1 MAKSG
6 RGESRV
12 QVGRGR
18 TVQTQPDQARSIP
31 RWAIIL
37 VLMTVI
43 VLAALWYFRSSPRPE
58 PEPSSQAAAAAPAVT
73 PEVPERLKVQ
83 VLSTRPHDP
92 AAFTQGLVL
101 DGDTLFE
108 STGLNGKSS
117 LREVDPRTGTVKRRL
132 DIPYE
137 YFAEGLALV
146 GDRLIQITW
155 QTEKAFVYNRADF
168 KEVGELRYDGEGWGL
183 CYDGSRLV
191 MSDGSD
197 RLTFRDPKTF
207 AVQSIL
213 NVTLS
218 GQPARELNELE
229 CVDGLIYANVW
240 QTDNILRIDPKNG
253 RVTGV
258 IDASGLLTPEER
270 QKSDVLNGIAWNPQT
285 KTFLITGKLWPKMF
299 EVQFVPASA
308 R

>member
-1 MAKSG
+1 MVVIA
-6 RGESRV
+6 V
-12 QVGRGR
+12 
-18 TVQTQPDQARSIP
+18 
-31 RWAIIL
+31 L
-37 VLMTVI
+37 VLAFFKI
-43 VLAALWYFRSSPRPE
+43 FWDRLRPAPE
-58 PEPSSQAAAAAPAVT
+58 PEPSSQTAAAAPVIT
-73 PEVPERLKVQ
+73 PEMPERLKVQ
-83 VLSTRPHDP
+83 VVSTRPHDP
-92 AAFTQGLVL
+92 GAFTQGLVL
-101 DGDTLFE
+101 DGDTLYE

-117 LREVDPRTGTVKRRL
+117 LREVDPRTGQVKRRL
-132 DIPYE
+132 DVPYE
-137 YFAEGLALV
+137 YFAEGLALAD
-146 GDRLIQITW
+146 GRLIQLTW
-155 QTEKAFVYNRADF
+155 QTEKAFVYSRADF
-168 KEVGELRYDGEGWGL
+168 KELGEFRYDGEGWGL

-213 NVTLS
+213 NVTRS

-240 QTDNILRIDPKNG
+240 QTDNILRIDPKTG
-253 RVTGV
+253 KVTGV

-270 QKSDVLNGIAWNPQT
+270 QKADVLNGIAWSPKT

-299 EVQFVPASA
+299 EVRFVPMP

>member
-1 MAKSG
+1 MG
-6 RGESRV
+6 RKPKTYSQPQRV
-12 QVGRGR
+12 E
-18 TVQTQPDQARSIP
+18 ASRSIP
-31 RWAIIL
+31 RWAMIL
-37 VLMTVI
+37 VLMTFI
-43 VLAALWYFRSSPRPE
+43 VLAALWYFRSSPHPE
-58 PEPSSQAAAAAPAVT
+58 PEAPSEAAAAPPAIALD
-73 PEVPERLKVQ
+73 VPERLKVA
-83 VLSTRPHDP
+83 VVSTRPHDP
-92 AAFTQGLVL
+92 GAFTQGLLL
-101 DGDTLFE
+101 DGDTLYE
-108 STGLNGKSS
+108 SRGLNGKSS

-132 DIPYE
+132 DVPYE
-137 YFAEGLALV
+137 YCAEGLALAD
-146 GDRLIQITW
+146 GRLIQLTW

-168 KEVGELRYDGEGWGL
+168 KAVGEFRYDGEGWGL

-213 NVTLS
+213 NVTRS

-229 CVDGLIYANVW
+229 CVDGLVYANVW

-270 QKSDVLNGIAWNPQT
+270 QKADVLNGIAWSPKT

-299 EVQFVPASA
+299 EVRFVPMP